1 MSQELINALK
11 TRLGPD
17 DYQKLVTINNPKLNQ
32 FIAEYMALCNP
43 AKVFVCTDSPRDIQ
57 YIRDAAIQNKE
68 EAELAIEN
76 HTIHFDGY
84 HDQARDKKTN

>member
-17 DYQKLVTINNPKLNQ
+17 DYQKLVAINNPKLNQ
-32 FIAEYMALCNP
+32 FIAERIALCNP

-68 EAELAIEN
+68 EA
-76 HTIHFDGY
+76 
-84 HDQARDKKTN
+84 